1 MVLRDDASRTP
12 TTSMAGFATLLDV
25 GAELRVDA
33 SRLPAMLIATVDF
46 SCSANLEARI
56 DLLPLL

>member
-1 MVLRDDASRTP
+1 MVLRDDASRAP
-12 TTSMAGFATLLDV
+12 TTSTAGFAMLLVV

-33 SRLPAMLIATVDF
+33 SRDPTILIALADF